1 MQLSQ
6 IVAELQ
12 LEIVAGDGRLN
23 REISGGYVS
32 DLLSNVMGQ
41 AGAGT
46 VWVTMQTHQNVVAV
60 ASLLDLAAVILSG
73 GVIPDHQ
80 TVIKAQLENVVILK
94 TNLSAYEVIGRLYN
108 MGIRGL

>member
-6 IVAELQ
+6 VVAELQ
-12 LEIVAGDGRLN
+12 LNIVAGHSRTD

-46 VWVTMQTHQNVVAV
+46 VWVTMQAHQNIVAV
-60 ASLLDLAAVILSG
+60 ASLLDLSAVIIAG
-73 GVIPDHQ
+73 GAIPEHQ
-80 TVIKAQLENVVILK
+80 TVTKAQFENVVIL
-94 TNLSAYEVIGRLYN
+94 TTPLSAYEVTGRLYS
-108 MGIRGL
+108 MGIKGS